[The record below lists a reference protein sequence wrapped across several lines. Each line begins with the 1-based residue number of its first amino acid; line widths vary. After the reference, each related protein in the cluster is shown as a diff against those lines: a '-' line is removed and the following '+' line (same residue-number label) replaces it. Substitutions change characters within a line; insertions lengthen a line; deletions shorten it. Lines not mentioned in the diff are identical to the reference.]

1 MRKVRLLVAAAGLAL
16 PLAIGACGGGKAT
29 TAEPTTT
36 TGPKVTTQKPQP
48 SATQQ
53 QEPSATQQQQPRAK
67 PQAPAKAQARPPQ
80 MSAVATVRAYFAAI
94 NAKDY
99 RTAWN
104 LGGNNFDSS
113 YEHYVAAFSDTE
125 QDAVTILNV
134 AGPVVTI
141 KLAAIHTNGDVTTYE
156 GTYTVRHAKLVDAN
170 IRETTPSNHPAPQ
183 ATGKSFDD
191 GVYRVGVDIEPG
203 LYKATVTS
211 GMGYWARLSGPDT
224 VDDVIT
230 NDVKEKGTMYLRV
243 RSTDSTSRSLE
254 RRSPGSG
261 R

>member
-1 MRKVRLLVAAAGLAL
+1 MRRICLLVAAAGLAV
-16 PLAIGACGGGKAT
+16 PLAIGACGGDKAT

-36 TGPKVTTQKPQP
+36 TSPQVTTQKQP
-48 SATQQ
+48 SASQK
-53 QEPSATQQQQPRAK
+53 QQPSGK
-67 PQAPAKAQARPPQ
+67 PQASAKAKTRPQP
-80 MSAVATVRAYFAAI
+80 MSPAATVRAYFAAI

-113 YEHYVAAFSDTE
+113 YEHFVAAFSDTE

-141 KLAAIHTNGDVTTYE
+141 KLTAVHTNGDVTTYE
-156 GTYTVRHAKLVDAN
+156 GTYTVRHGKLVDAN
-170 IRETTPSNHPAPQ
+170 IRETTPSAQPAPQ
-183 ATGKSFDD
+183 ATAKSFGD
-191 GVYRVGVDIEPG
+191 GVYRVGVDIQPG

-224 VDDVIT
+224 ANDVIT
-230 NDVKEKGTMYLRV
+230 NDVKERGTMYLRV
-243 RSTDSTSRSLE
+243 RSTDKYIEIVGTTFTRV
-254 RRSPGSG
+254 G
-261 R
+261 